1 MATVETM
8 NEIAATDN
16 TFTRVGREWLG
27 KCIICRAPLRFDA
40 LTGDGAT
47 IEHILPRSG
56 GGDNRL
62 LNLGLAHFACNA
74 EKGRNWDRKQARRR
88 RADPDKY
95 DAIVARML
103 AERQRR
109 WREVAG

>member
-8 NEIAATDN
+8 NAIAATDS

-27 KCIICRAPLRFDA
+27 KCLICAAPLRFDA

-47 IEHILPRSG
+47 IEHIIPRSA
-56 GGDNRL
+56 GGDNSP

-88 RADPDKY
+88 RNAPDKY
-95 DAIVARML
+95 DAIVGRML
-103 AERQRR
+103 TERKRR
-109 WREVAG
+109 WREGEL